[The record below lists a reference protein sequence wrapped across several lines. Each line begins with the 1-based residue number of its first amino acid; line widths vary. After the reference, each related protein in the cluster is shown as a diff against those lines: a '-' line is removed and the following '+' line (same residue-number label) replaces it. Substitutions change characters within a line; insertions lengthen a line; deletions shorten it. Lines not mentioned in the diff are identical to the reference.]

1 MKSCRMVFYSDY
13 VSDNQLLSTLKNSS
27 LLDKCYIGFY
37 EKTWEGRPH
46 TKASVD
52 HLKNLVGSSEKVE
65 IVSITQKDIGMKSE
79 RFEVETSCRNYI
91 LDKAKTDGFRIC
103 FIQDADEF
111 LIKEEYK
118 IILDNHVPY
127 MLNQGYDC
135 ASIRWVHF
143 WKNWNWVLTNENGE
157 LAYEW
162 ENFIIDLNSD
172 VKFCLGRTLYGN
184 KLWIQEPWFLYHGCY
199 VLSDKEV
206 YEKITTCNRFEFL
219 EIDLNSWYEEKWL
232 KWTPEN
238 ENLYPSKNPSFWKK
252 AIKYN
257 GPLPK
262 ECII

>member
-143 WKNWNWVLTNENGE
+143 WKNWNWVLSLRRISQPNWSSFRFCVQRQKETSNGCR
-157 LAYEW
+157 LVW
-162 ENFIIDLNSD
+162 T
-172 VKFCLGRTLYGN
+172 R
-184 KLWIQEPWFLYHGCY
+184 
-199 VLSDKEV
+199 LSNTSRR
-206 YEKITTCNRFEFL
+206 ITSMSHLRC
-219 EIDLNSWYEEKWL
+219 
-232 KWTPEN
+232 
-238 ENLYPSKNPSFWKK
+238 
-252 AIKYN
+252 
-257 GPLPK
+257 
-262 ECII
+262 